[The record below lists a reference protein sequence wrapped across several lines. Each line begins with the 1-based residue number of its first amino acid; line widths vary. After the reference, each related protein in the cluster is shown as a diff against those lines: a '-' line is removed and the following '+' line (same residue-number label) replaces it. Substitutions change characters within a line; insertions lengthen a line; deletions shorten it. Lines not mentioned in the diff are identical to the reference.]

1 MNTQHLPP
9 GPAGR
14 FFGLFLG
21 LNFANDPLG
30 FVTRIA
36 REYGAIASCQMG
48 PVRAVFVNHPD
59 LIREVLSTRA
69 RLFRKHQRLV
79 EALRQVDGDGL
90 ALTEGDLWLRQR
102 RLLQPAF
109 GPKRMGRYAEAI
121 VERTGRFI
129 DRWQPGQTVNMVN
142 EMTHLTLEI
151 IASVFYDTELT
162 GKAARLGEAVRVLSL
177 TLYEEASSPIR
188 LPEWLP
194 TPSKRRKK
202 WAIATLRGLI
212 DDFIRERRAQGSP
225 DRGDLLSMLLLAVDH
240 EGDGKGMS
248 DRQAQDEAVTMFN
261 AGHDS
266 TAAALAWIW
275 YLIARHPDVERRL
288 IEEMQA
294 VLGDRPATFDDVPKL
309 VYSEMVVREALRLY
323 PPVWAL
329 FAREALQDTEL
340 GGYRIPRGSQVFMF
354 PWVTQRDPANFPD
367 PLRFDPERFSAER
380 IDQIPQYTWLP
391 FGAGPHICIGLSLA
405 LMEMT
410 LIIPTILQRFRP
422 TFAPEQPHDVDPEPL
437 LAIRPKGGLKM
448 VLTPAGT
455 SAPQSSKTATTAN

>member
-1 MNTQHLPP
+1 MSTLPLPP
-9 GPAGR
+9 GPSGR
-14 FFGLFLG
+14 FFGLSLARS
-21 LNFANDPLG
+21 FADDPLN

-36 REYGAIASCQMG
+36 CEYGPIASLRMG
-48 PVRAVFVNHPD
+48 PVRAVFVNHPN
-59 LIREVLSTRA
+59 LIRDVLVTKA
-69 RLFRKHQRLV
+69 KAFRKQRRTL

-90 ALTEGDLWLRQR
+90 VLTEGDLWLRQR

-109 GPKRMGRYAEAI
+109 GPKRIGKYAETI
-121 VERTGRFI
+121 VERTHRHI
-129 DRWQPGQTVNMVN
+129 DQWQPGQTVNMVD

-162 GKAARLGEAVRVLSL
+162 GKAAQLGDAVRVLSQ
-177 TLYEEASSPIR
+177 TFYDEVSYPIR
-188 LPEWLP
+188 LPDWLP
-194 TPSKRRKK
+194 LPSKRRKK

-212 DDFIRERRAQGSP
+212 DDIIRDRRAQGSP

-275 YLIARHPDVERRL
+275 YLIARHPDIRARL
-288 IEEMQA
+288 LSETEL
-294 VLGDRPATFDDVPKL
+294 VLGDRLATFQDVPRL
-309 VYSEMVVREALRLY
+309 AYSEMVVREALRLF

-329 FAREALQDTEL
+329 FAREVREEVEL
-340 GGYRIPRGSQVFMF
+340 GDYRLPRGSQVFMF
-354 PWVTQRDPANFPD
+354 PWVTHRDPANFPD
-367 PLRFDPERFSAER
+367 PMRFDPERFSPER
-380 IDQIPQYTWLP
+380 IDQIPQYAWLP

-410 LIIPTILQRFRP
+410 LIIPTILQRFCP
-422 TFAPEQPHDVDPEPL
+422 QFAPDQTHDVEPEPH
-437 LAIRPKGGLKM
+437 LAIRPKGGLRM
-448 VLTPAGT
+448 VLTPVNG
-455 SAPQSSKTATTAN
+455 SPTATAT